1 MAPAAAELEAF
12 SATEDAFRAAQL
24 PEPPVDDEN
33 APLGS
38 DVWGRYV
45 YHILRLSGVELK
57 LARRTAKDDESYWNA
72 AQIVSDDTLKA
83 ALDVEELNAISMVKG
98 DQYLG
103 LQVKLSGAC
112 EWHITCTEE
121 IPDRRAAAAAARSRR
136 STAARSGITIEN
148 RATYEIA
155 LDCSNVVPDAGLRTT
170 MVVGD
175 YIAINVV
182 FVQTASNHISTAPD
196 GHPYIAQRRIDLAFT
211 NRNLLTMQVCSMFC
225 FVLFC
230 SVLFCSVLFCAGSV
244 LFYCDLFLHRV
255 YDHAQAVFYDEG
267 KYLRDTTSANQC
279 LAQWLKVS
287 DLQSS
292 DVAAIAAQFPFNISQ
307 FASSNPRWSPEHAM
321 AADGKGKICQATEI
335 CSPCVLLSSRLAE
348 YPSPMFH
355 VLCSVHVLVVLGLAP
370 QRTRRL
376 HMTIKEIF
384 AILRVTLTANKRI
397 CTHSGKKK
405 SRAVYTNSITSLF

>member
-136 STAARSGITIEN
+136 STAAIPPGSEGGCCCCHLFVAWGDLISHCWLYQSQNERSG
-148 RATYEIA
+148 RQ
-155 LDCSNVVPDAGLRTT
+155 P
-170 MVVGD
+170 
-175 YIAINVV
+175 
-182 FVQTASNHISTAPD
+182 
-196 GHPYIAQRRIDLAFT
+196 
-211 NRNLLTMQVCSMFC
+211 
-225 FVLFC
+225 
-230 SVLFCSVLFCAGSV
+230 
-244 LFYCDLFLHRV
+244 
-255 YDHAQAVFYDEG
+255 
-267 KYLRDTTSANQC
+267 
-279 LAQWLKVS
+279 
-287 DLQSS
+287 
-292 DVAAIAAQFPFNISQ
+292 
-307 FASSNPRWSPEHAM
+307 
-321 AADGKGKICQATEI
+321 
-335 CSPCVLLSSRLAE
+335 
-348 YPSPMFH
+348 YPSNK
-355 VLCSVHVLVVLGLAP
+355 SVP
-370 QRTRRL
+370 SFRRSIETL
-376 HMTIKEIF
+376 RQVSIF
-384 AILRVTLTANKRI
+384 LRHPWGN
-397 CTHSGKKK
+397 
-405 SRAVYTNSITSLF
+405 